1 MIFLSLFP
9 LLLLILPADINDIL
23 LYFVLYFLCSIILQ
37 KDKQLLKN
45 HPFNKRRL
53 VCSVIINSIFSLL
66 FFIKWSSSSIVLS
79 VTQKLYIGINVFVIL
94 ISFVLFI
101 LSIPAV
107 YMILEYIECIVKKSE
122 KTTVYYFFSSS
133 SIAMK
138 GKVIA
143 STFLIVLFWILQ
155 GKLPIYADLDNYQN
169 SLILNG
175 LFSDDNYC
183 NFVSPIL
190 ATIVRIIDSVIPT
203 LDGYVFVMEVSM
215 LLAIWL
221 LIYTLFC
228 VCKRNINV
236 VVIWTILVALNYN
249 VNILHCNFT
258 IYSAALTAIGFFV
271 LFACIR
277 KKVGIVFGI
286 LGLVIV
292 CVGSIFRLKAQLLF
306 IPFVLLVV
314 LFEGVTKK
322 KMVAQYLKR
331 GIPLLIIA
339 SICVGG
345 NLLINNVTAFSDKY
359 NEAVT
364 FSSNRSALFD
374 YETKSYKEVSNELSK
389 INVSENDYAAV
400 KKSFLADTDIIT
412 SDYLSEIHNIVKEE
426 KNFDGLGNFVFTFS
440 SMLFFN
446 QLIATEFFGFIIFLV
461 FLSLFTNISCVRIIE
476 LILGLLGSILIAV
489 YFSVFVGRMP
499 WYLLVSI
506 LLGNWLV
513 LICVLMFDDI
523 KLVYRLKGNFII
535 AFILGL
541 SVFYAFTGSI
551 TATNVDGG
559 KILDCVTAKPVL
571 NVDDSDN
578 HDKFIWETSSYNDY
592 IKENFWNTN
601 TLTTSEF
608 FYNNIPDKKSFYGQV
623 YFNDYLNKI
632 NVKNPAKALFEDNVY
647 YVSDESNYDLMFTFL
662 KEHYNSKL
670 KVKKVRNMSDVSI
683 WKFYS

>member
-1 MIFLSLFP
+1 MIFLLLFP

-23 LYFVLYFLCSIILQ
+23 LYSVLYFLCSIILQ

-79 VTQKLYIGINVFVIL
+79 VTQKLHIGINVFVIL

-107 YMILEYIECIVKKSE
+107 YMILEYIECIIKKSE

-133 SIAMK
+133 SITMK

-203 LDGYVFVMEVSM
+203 LDGYVFVMEASM

-221 LIYTLFC
+221 LFYTLFC

-258 IYSAALTAIGFFV
+258 IYSATLTVIGFFV

-277 KKVGIVFGI
+277 KKIQIVFGI
-286 LGLVIV
+286 IGLGIV
-292 CVGSIFRLKAQLLF
+292 CVGSIFRLEAQLLF

-314 LFEGVTKK
+314 LFEGITKK
-322 KMVAQYLKR
+322 KMVVHYLKR
-331 GIPLLIIA
+331 GISLFLIAIMC
-339 SICVGG
+339 IGG
-345 NLLINNVTAFSDKY
+345 NLLINNVTSSSDKY

-364 FSSNRSALFD
+364 FSGNRSALFD

-412 SDYLSEIHNIVKEE
+412 SDYLSEIHNIVKKE
-426 KNFDGLGNFVFTFS
+426 KNFDGLGNFVFTFF
-440 SMLFFN
+440 SMLFSN
-446 QLIATEFFGFIIFLV
+446 QLIAIEFLGFIIFLV

-476 LILGLLGSILIAV
+476 LILSLLGSILIAV

-513 LICVLMFDDI
+513 LLCVIIFDDI
-523 KLVYRLKGNFII
+523 KLVSRLKCNFII

-559 KILDCVTAKPVL
+559 KILDCVTAKPML

-601 TLTTSEF
+601 KLTTSEF

-632 NVKNPAKALFEDNVY
+632 NVKNPAKALLEDNVY

-662 KEHYNSKL
+662 KEHYNSNL
-670 KVKKVRNMSDVSI
+670 KVKKVSDVSGRSA
-683 WKFYS
+683 WKFYD

>member
-1 MIFLSLFP
+1 MIFLLLFP

-45 HPFNKRRL
+45 HSFNKRRL
-53 VCSVIINSIFSLL
+53 VCSVIINSIFSLV

-79 VTQKLYIGINVFVIL
+79 VTQKLHIGINVFVIL

-133 SIAMK
+133 SITMK

-203 LDGYVFVMEVSM
+203 LDGYVFVMEASM

-221 LIYTLFC
+221 LFYTLFC

-258 IYSAALTAIGFFV
+258 IYSATLTVIGFFV

-277 KKVGIVFGI
+277 KKIQIVFGI
-286 LGLVIV
+286 IGLGIV
-292 CVGSIFRLKAQLLF
+292 CVGSIFRLEAQLLF

-314 LFEGVTKK
+314 LFEGITKK
-322 KMVAQYLKR
+322 KMVVHYLKR
-331 GIPLLIIA
+331 GISLFLIAIMC
-339 SICVGG
+339 IGG
-345 NLLINNVTAFSDKY
+345 NLLINNVTSSSDKY

-364 FSSNRSALFD
+364 FSGNRSALFD

-412 SDYLSEIHNIVKEE
+412 SDYLSEIHNIVKKE
-426 KNFDGLGNFVFTFS
+426 KNFDGLGNFVFTFF
-440 SMLFFN
+440 SMLFSN
-446 QLIATEFFGFIIFLV
+446 QLIAIEFLGFIIFLV

-476 LILGLLGSILIAV
+476 LILSLLGSILIAV

-513 LICVLMFDDI
+513 LLCVIIFDDI
-523 KLVYRLKGNFII
+523 KLVSRLKCNFII

-559 KILDCVTAKPVL
+559 KILDCVTAKPML

-601 TLTTSEF
+601 KLTTSEF

-632 NVKNPAKALFEDNVY
+632 NVKNPAKALLEDNVY

-662 KEHYNSKL
+662 KEHYNSNL
-670 KVKKVRNMSDVSI
+670 KVKKVSDVSGRSA
-683 WKFYS
+683 WKFYD

>member
-1 MIFLSLFP
+1 M
-9 LLLLILPADINDIL
+9 
-23 LYFVLYFLCSIILQ
+23 
-37 KDKQLLKN
+37 
-45 HPFNKRRL
+45 
-53 VCSVIINSIFSLL
+53 
-66 FFIKWSSSSIVLS
+66 LS
-79 VTQKLYIGINVFVIL
+79 VTQKLHIGINVFVIL

-107 YMILEYIECIVKKSE
+107 YMILEYIECIIKKSE

-133 SIAMK
+133 SITMK

-203 LDGYVFVMEVSM
+203 LDGYVFVMEASM

-221 LIYTLFC
+221 LFYTLFC

-258 IYSAALTAIGFFV
+258 IYSATLTVIGFFV

-277 KKVGIVFGI
+277 KKIQIVFGI
-286 LGLVIV
+286 IGLGIV
-292 CVGSIFRLKAQLLF
+292 CVGSIFRLEAQLLF

-314 LFEGVTKK
+314 LFEGITKK
-322 KMVAQYLKR
+322 KMVVHYLKR
-331 GIPLLIIA
+331 GISLFLIAIMC
-339 SICVGG
+339 IGG
-345 NLLINNVTAFSDKY
+345 NLLINNVTSSSDKY

-364 FSSNRSALFD
+364 FSGNRSALFD

-412 SDYLSEIHNIVKEE
+412 SDYLSEIHNIVKKE
-426 KNFDGLGNFVFTFS
+426 KNFDGLGNFVFTFF
-440 SMLFFN
+440 SMLFSN
-446 QLIATEFFGFIIFLV
+446 QLIAIEFLGFIIFLV

-476 LILGLLGSILIAV
+476 LILSLLGSILIAV

-513 LICVLMFDDI
+513 LLCVIIFDDI
-523 KLVYRLKGNFII
+523 KLVSRLKCNFII

-559 KILDCVTAKPVL
+559 KILDCVTAKPML

-601 TLTTSEF
+601 KLTTSEF

-632 NVKNPAKALFEDNVY
+632 NVKNPAKALLEDNVY

-662 KEHYNSKL
+662 KEHYNSNL
-670 KVKKVRNMSDVSI
+670 KVKKVSDVSGRSA
-683 WKFYS
+683 WKFYD